1 MGYYHRSRVVQYHLL
16 IWRDKMTQTFEEY
29 LQEYVA
35 RTEPHTDDM
44 LPEIYADWLEQ
55 VDVELIIE
63 LAEKWHQQEVQNA
76 K

>member
-1 MGYYHRSRVVQYHLL
+1 
-16 IWRDKMTQTFEEY
+16 MTQTFEEY